1 MPRHPDP
8 DLEQRVLEAAHALW
22 KRGGESALTMRAVAR
37 AAGSNTP
44 AVYRRFK
51 DREVLVRAVLR
62 RVAARIRDEF
72 EAGNTIEGM
81 AEAYIAS
88 ALREP
93 HEYQLFY
100 SHARWLSP
108 LKRSS
113 AGIRPI
119 RDSRPNFGFLE
130 QQLAARLGGSPEDH
144 TQLALA
150 LWALLHG
157 TVMLLLPK
165 GIPEGHE
172 EELRRACRISV
183 QALLDR
189 ASVFTEKCDS

>member
-8 DLEQRVLEAAHALW
+8 DLEQRVLDAAHALW

-51 DREVLVRAVLR
+51 DREDLVRAVLR

-72 EAGNTIEGM
+72 EVGNTIEGM
-81 AEAYIAS
+81 AEAYIDS
-88 ALREP
+88 ALRQP

-108 LKRSS
+108 AKRS
-113 AGIRPI
+113 GPELRPI

-130 QQLAARLGGSPEDH
+130 QQLATRLGGSPEDH

-150 LWALLHG
+150 LWAVLHG

-165 GIPEGHE
+165 SIPEGHE
-172 EELRRACRISV
+172 KQLRRACRISV